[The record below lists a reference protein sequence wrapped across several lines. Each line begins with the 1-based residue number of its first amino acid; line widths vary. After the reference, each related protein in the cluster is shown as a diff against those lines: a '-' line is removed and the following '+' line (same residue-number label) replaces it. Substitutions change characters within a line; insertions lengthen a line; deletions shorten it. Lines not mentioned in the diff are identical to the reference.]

1 MRLSFIASIFLVGGC
16 AVQAATVKKTSGF
29 FLQPIKTEKESLM
42 SKPTFWSGAYIIQL
56 KPGSGLVRRGQD
68 EHSLFHKRASDID
81 YSTRQE
87 FKNPD
92 LFFGLS
98 IQVKDD
104 ANDTTIQAIPNVLK
118 VCGKGVIAVGLVPN
132 NHYPAVYGGFRGS
145 TSRDFLG
152 FKAPLGV
159 VIELITDFTFLQF
172 RQGFPRTI
180 FQIFRRSMASAAPAT
195 GLVVYDF
202 LKLAGGTSSPEG
214 CNFDAWWAADDTV
227 VDKDNSIIA
236 LPYGGGCSWATK
248 SWLQVYVD
256 FATDA
261 NDIFDKEYN
270 SVDPFPPYYGIT
282 LNEVDGRTLLGG
294 LSPSKPKECKLY
306 FSSGVFESHTQLT
319 AGMMSNF
326 SSWGPTSDTLV
337 IKPQISAPGGS
348 VLATWPL
355 EGTGYAVLSGTSMA
369 TPYVAGALALLKY
382 KFPHASVQKLRE
394 ILPSTTSNVPYVYD
408 KSHRSSIAQQGGG
421 LINVCNAVHFESS
434 VTPSK
439 LNLGD
444 LDQFKPREIRRE
456 NNSGRSKTYII
467 SHEPAGET
475 NLLPYLYRNTAP
487 VDGVSALPGLYAS
500 YATVKF
506 SSTSITIGAG
516 QSANFTATFQPPT
529 DIDDDFLPFAY
540 LGQPYSRFKADYI
553 DATSNTGEKLP
564 ELFYF
569 DEEFAQRTVTDI
581 ETFDFGLSVP
591 RSGFVLDFYGF
602 AFNDTNPYGVP
613 DSALPLQYPDLPFS
627 DIGAGADTQDLPPSI
642 SRHIFAPAAN
652 PPQN

>member
-42 SKPTFWSGAYIIQL
+42 SKPTFWTGAYIIQL

-68 EHSLFHKRASDID
+68 EHSLFRKRASDID

-104 ANDTTIQAIPNVLK
+104 ANDITIQAIPNVMK
-118 VCGKGVIAVGLVPN
+118 VCGKGVIAVGSVPN
-132 NHYPAVYGGFRGS
+132 NHYPAVYGGKDSRGRS
-145 TSRDFLG
+145 
-152 FKAPLGV
+152 FKYSGDPWPV
-159 VIELITDFTFLQF
+159 Q
-172 RQGFPRTI
+172 
-180 FQIFRRSMASAAPAT
+180 APAT

-282 LNEVDGRTLLGG
+282 LNEVNGRTLLGG
-294 LSPSKPKECKLY
+294 LSPSKPKLCKLY
-306 FSSGVFESHTQLT
+306 FSSDVFESHTQLT

-326 SSWGPTSDTLV
+326 SSWGPTPDTLV

-394 ILPSTTSNVPYVYD
+394 ILPSTTSNVPYVCD

-467 SHEPAGET
+467 SHEPAGDT

-516 QSANFTATFQPPT
+516 QSANFTATFQPPNRHRRQ
-529 DIDDDFLPFAY
+529 FLAR
-540 LGQPYSRFKADYI
+540 PYSRFKADYI

-591 RSGFVLDFYGF
+591 RSGYGLW
-602 AFNDTNPYGVP
+602 ADSERNMRPTAYLYYLEGVAYDYGEVP
-613 DSALPLQYPDLPFS
+613 LGALPEGDYRTLLRVLRWGGDGEKEEGYQSWLSPVIRVKKTL
-627 DIGAGADTQDLPPSI
+627 
-642 SRHIFAPAAN
+642 
-652 PPQN
+652 